1 MTYIHLKDVDVSIPV
16 YDSHALRLIRLP
28 SFRDTRVGTDTASR
42 SHGAIIIHA
51 LKNLSMDVEEGDRVC
66 LIGRNGAGKTT
77 LLRLV
82 AGIYPPT
89 AGLVDVKG
97 STFALLGASIA
108 LNGDATGYENIKLI
122 ASLYD
127 WPRNKY
133 QDMLREIEEFTELGV
148 YLSLPTRIYSA
159 GMQARLAFALATAQ
173 IPDILLV
180 DEGIG
185 AGDAK
190 FQKKARDRVHQ
201 FVSQARILLLA
212 SHSADLCRAMCNKA
226 LVLSK
231 GEAVFFGD
239 VEEGFKVYTGHLA
252 AGQAEDRGD
261 DMPPNDWNEAQYLKI
276 YPDVAA
282 EVQRGT
288 FLSGYHHY
296 LVAGRA
302 EGRKDGTP
310 PLDWNEALYLR
321 LYPAVAAEVLR
332 GTFLSGYHHYLV
344 AGRAEGRND
353 GRPPKIGTNNSTR
366 E

>member
-1 MTYIHLKDVDVSIPV
+1 MTYVHLKDVDVSIPV

-28 SFRDTRVGTDTASR
+28 SFHEARVGTDTATR
-42 SHGAIIIHA
+42 SHGVIIIHA

-66 LIGRNGAGKTT
+66 LIGHNGAGKTT

-82 AGIYPPT
+82 AGIYPST
-89 AGLVDVKG
+89 TGRVDVKG
-97 STFALLGASIA
+97 STFALLGGSIA
-108 LNGDATGYENIKLI
+108 LSSDATGYENIKLI

-127 WPRNKY
+127 WPRNRY
-133 QDMLREIEEFTELGV
+133 QDLVREIEEFTELGV

-185 AGDAK
+185 AGDAQ
-190 FQKKARDRVHQ
+190 FQKKARERVHQ
-201 FVSQARILLLA
+201 FVSRARILLLA

-231 GEAVFFGD
+231 GEAGCSGD
-239 VEEGFKVYTGHLA
+239 VGKGFKVYDGHLA
-252 AGQAEDRGD
+252 TGRAEDRGD
-261 DMPPNDWNEAQYLKI
+261 RTPPNDWNEAQYLKI

-288 FLSGYHHY
+288 FVSGYHHY
-296 LVAGRA
+296 VVAGRA

-310 PLDWNEALYLR
+310 PTVGTKDRYFGLCRTL
-321 LYPAVAAEVLR
+321 AAGGQR
-332 GTFLSGYHHYLV
+332 ATFRSDHHYHSV
-344 AGRAEGRND
+344 AGR
-353 GRPPKIGTNNSTR
+353 T
-366 E
+366 